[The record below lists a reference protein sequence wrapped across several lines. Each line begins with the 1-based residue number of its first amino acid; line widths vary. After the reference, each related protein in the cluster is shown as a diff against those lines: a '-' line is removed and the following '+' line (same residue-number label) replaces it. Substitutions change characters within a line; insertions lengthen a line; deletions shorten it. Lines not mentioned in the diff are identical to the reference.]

1 MTVQALEGALRI
13 RTIRTRMPFKYGIA
27 SMTQVPHAVLRLEVA
42 CDGQRA
48 VGRAAESL
56 APKWFTKTAAS
67 PYRDDIQDMLRVI
80 RQALDQVLAAGPQPD
95 VFRLWAATYE
105 ACNDQPRTA
114 RFPALLLNLGT
125 SLVERALL
133 DAACRA
139 RGQTLAQAL
148 RGDAFGFQGDFFH
161 PALAQTPPR
170 RFLPAQPLTALIAR
184 HTVGLA
190 DPLWEREIPPAERL
204 ADGLPQS
211 LEAVIR
217 TYGADHFK
225 IKIGGDVAADLA
237 RLRAVAALLTQLAP
251 GCRFTLDGN
260 EQYETFEAFLDF
272 WDALAGDAALAAWLP
287 ELLFIEQPLHRDVA
301 MQEDATRALRA
312 WRDHPPVIVDESDG
326 YARGLADAL
335 ACGYQGTSHKN
346 CKGVFKSVANAGLIR
361 YLRAQDDGQR
371 YVLSGEDL
379 TNVGP
384 IALLQDLAV
393 LASLGIAHA
402 ERNGH
407 HYFTGLSMF
416 ERSTQAAVLA
426 QHADLYRWHAWEDQT
441 CAAVAMERGRMA
453 LGSAVRAPFG
463 YGPEVDLAG
472 FVAAD
477 RWDPGSC
484 A

>member
-1 MTVQALEGALRI
+1 MTVQALEGTLRI

-27 SMTQVPHAVLRLEVA
+27 SMTQVPHAALRLEVE

-67 PYRDDIQDMLRVI
+67 PYRDDIQDMLQVI
-80 RQALDQVLAAGPQPD
+80 RKAMDQVLAAGPQPD
-95 VFRLWAATYE
+95 VFRLWATVYE

-161 PALAQTPPR
+161 PVLAQAPPR
-170 RFLPAQPLTALIAR
+170 SFLPAQPLTALIAR

-190 DPLWEREIPPAERL
+190 DPLWEREIPPAERI

-225 IKIGGDVAADLA
+225 IKISGDVAADLA
-237 RLRAVAALLTQLAP
+237 RLRDVAALLTQLAP

-272 WDALAGDAALAAWLP
+272 WDALARDAALAAFLP
-287 ELLFIEQPLHRDVA
+287 GLLFIEQPLHRDVA

-312 WRDHPPVIVDESDG
+312 WRAHPPVIVDESDG
-326 YARGLADAL
+326 DARGLAAAL

-361 YLRAQDDGQR
+361 SLRAQDDGPR

-416 ERSTQAAVLA
+416 ERSTQAVALA
-426 QHADLYRWHAWEDQT
+426 QHADLYQFWVCEY
-441 CAAVAMERGRMA
+441 VNKLLKPFLK
-453 LGSAVRAPFG
+453 LGKARLPQSKP
-463 YGPEVDLAG
+463 
-472 FVAAD
+472 
-477 RWDPGSC
+477 
-484 A
+484 